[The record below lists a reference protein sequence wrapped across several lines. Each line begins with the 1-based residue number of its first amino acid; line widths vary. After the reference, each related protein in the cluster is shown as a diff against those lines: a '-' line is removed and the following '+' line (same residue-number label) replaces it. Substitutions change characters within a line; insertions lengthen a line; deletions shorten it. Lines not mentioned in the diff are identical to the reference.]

1 MKRIW
6 KTQDKNRY
14 TKLEGMTV
22 AIRVLKEEK
31 KYLHNM
37 MGVDYIR
44 DYDIVKIQECKLPFF
59 IDEEK
64 NEYHIGDIIMIF

>member
-1 MKRIW
+1 MKIW

-22 AIRVLKEEK
+22 AIRIVNKIPKTNFWE
-31 KYLHNM
+31 
-37 MGVDYIR
+37 GIDYER
-44 DYDIVKIQECKLPFF
+44 SYDIVQIQECKLPFF

>member
-31 KYLHNM
+31 KYLWNM
-37 MGVDYIR
+37 MGVDYVR

>member
-22 AIRVLKEEK
+22 AIRVLK
-31 KYLHNM
+31 NM

-44 DYDIVKIQECKLPFF
+44 DYDIVKVQECKLPFF

-64 NEYHIGDIIMIF
+64 NEYHVGDIIMIF